1 METTKIENIWSGLE
15 DNHFNHLGL
24 LYKRYSAEVL
34 PDVFI
39 ALKTPEKLRCI
50 AFKISFSL
58 AFDENQWN
66 QLKDI
71 KIETLADDQDKSK
84 KFLLILLLNKQHR
97 DIFST
102 LCEDLIFG
110 VSDVTS
116 EHTLV
121 EKLPE
126 RLAKWQSLFEKVG
139 KQGLSDEAQ
148 RGLYGEIYFLRLFLN
163 NTLDKNYCLKSWLG
177 PEKSIQDFQYSNWA
191 VEVKTTHGNNHQ
203 KIHIT
208 SERQLDDSVIE
219 KIFLYHLSLDI
230 RVGYGES
237 LNLLIEEVMELLI
250 TNTIAYNLFKLKLL
264 ESGYYDVHKAL
275 YEERGYTIRQE
286 NFYRVTGNF
295 PRITENQIPI
305 GVGDVRYSIVLSESE
320 EWRIDEQS
328 LFIQINQDQW
338 KTESCKSS
346 I

>member
-1 METTKIENIWSGLE
+1 MTKIENIWIGLE
-15 DNHFNHLGL
+15 SVTSNHSGL

-39 ALKTPEKLRCI
+39 ALKAPEKLRCI
-50 AFKISFSL
+50 AFRISA
-58 AFDENQWN
+58 AFPFKETQWN
-66 QLKDI
+66 KLKDI
-71 KIETLADDQDKSK
+71 KIETLPDESDKSK
-84 KFLLILLLNKQHR
+84 KFLLILLLNKQHK

-110 VSDVTS
+110 VSDVST
-116 EHTLV
+116 EQNLV
-121 EKLPE
+121 EKLLE

-148 RGLYGEIYFLRLFLN
+148 RGLYGEIYFLRFFLTN
-163 NTLDKNYCLKSWLG
+163 NSDKNYCVKSWLG

-208 SERQLDDSVIE
+208 SERQLDDSIIE
-219 KIFLYHLSLDI
+219 KIFLFHLSLDV
-230 RVGYGES
+230 RMENGES
-237 LNLLIEEVMELLI
+237 LNILIDAVSELLND
-250 TNTIAYNLFKLKLL
+250 NTMATNLFKLKLL
-264 ESGYYDVHKAL
+264 ESGYYDIHKPL
-275 YEERGYTIRQE
+275 YDERGYTIRQE
-286 NFYRVTGNF
+286 NIYRVTDNF

-320 EWRIDEQS
+320 EWRINHQTLLGE
-328 LFIQINQDQW
+328 IQ
-338 KTESCKSS
+338 
-346 I
+346 

>member
-1 METTKIENIWSGLE
+1 MEMTKIENIWVGLE
-15 DNHFNHLGL
+15 SEVSNHSGL

-39 ALKTPEKLRCI
+39 ALKAPEKLRCI
-50 AFKISFSL
+50 AFRISAAFP
-58 AFDENQWN
+58 FDESQWN
-66 QLKDI
+66 KLKDI
-71 KIETLADDQDKSK
+71 KIETLPDERDKSK
-84 KFLLILLLNKQHR
+84 KFLLILLLNKQHK

-110 VSDVTS
+110 VSDVST
-116 EHTLV
+116 EQTLV
-121 EKLPE
+121 EKLLE

-148 RGLYGEIYFLRLFLN
+148 RGLYGEIYFLRFFLTN
-163 NTLDKNYCLKSWLG
+163 NSNKNYCVKSWLG

-208 SERQLDDSVIE
+208 SERQLDDSIIE
-219 KIFLYHLSLDI
+219 KIFLFHLSLDV
-230 RVGYGES
+230 RVGNGES
-237 LNLLIEEVMELLI
+237 LNIIIDEVSELLND
-250 TNTIAYNLFKLKLL
+250 NTMASNLFKLKLL
-264 ESGYYDVHKAL
+264 ESGYYDIHKPL
-275 YEERGYTIRQE
+275 YDERGYTIRQE
-286 NFYRVTGNF
+286 NIYRVTGNF

-320 EWRIDEQS
+320 EWRINHQTLLGE
-328 LFIQINQDQW
+328 IQ
-338 KTESCKSS
+338 
-346 I
+346 

>member
-1 METTKIENIWSGLE
+1 MEMTKIENIWLGLE
-15 DNHFNHLGL
+15 GDNFSHSGL

-39 ALKTPEKLRCI
+39 ALKAPEKLRCI
-50 AFKISFSL
+50 AFKINASFP
-58 AFDENQWN
+58 FDANKWN
-66 QLKDI
+66 KLKDI
-71 KIETLADDQDKSK
+71 KIETLPDERDKTK
-84 KFLLILLLNKQHR
+84 MFLVILLLNKQHK

-110 VSDVTS
+110 VSEVPS
-116 EHTLV
+116 EQILV
-121 EKLPE
+121 EKLVE

-148 RGLYGEIYFLRLFLN
+148 RGLYGEIYFLRFFLN
-163 NTLDKNYCLKSWLG
+163 NASDKNYCLKSWFG
-177 PEKSIQDFQYSNWA
+177 PEKSIQDFQFSNWA

-208 SERQLDDSVIE
+208 SERQLDDSIIE

-230 RVGYGES
+230 RVGNGES
-237 LNLLIEEVMELLI
+237 LNSIIDEVLEILNEHTM
-250 TNTIAYNLFKLKLL
+250 TSNLFKLKLL
-264 ESGYYDVHKAL
+264 ESGYYETHRPL

-286 NFYRVTGNF
+286 NLYRVSGNF

-305 GVGDVRYSIVLSESE
+305 GVVDVKYSIVLSESE
-320 EWRIDEQS
+320 EWRIDQET
-328 LFIQINQDQW
+328 LLGEIQ
-338 KTESCKSS
+338 
-346 I
+346 

>member
-1 METTKIENIWSGLE
+1 MLLKKILKIIEMTKIENIWIGLE
-15 DNHFNHLGL
+15 SDISSHSSL

-39 ALKTPEKLRCI
+39 ALKAPEKLRCI
-50 AFKISFSL
+50 AFKINVAFP
-58 AFDENQWN
+58 FDENQWN
-66 QLKDI
+66 KLKDI
-71 KIETLADDQDKSK
+71 KIETLPDERDKSK
-84 KFLLILLLNKQHR
+84 KFLLILLLNKQHK

-110 VSDVTS
+110 VSEVSTEQS
-116 EHTLV
+116 LV
-121 EKLPE
+121 EKLIE
-126 RLAKWQSLFEKVG
+126 RLVKWQSLFEKVG

-148 RGLYGEIYFLRLFLN
+148 RGLYGEIYFLRFFLN
-163 NTLDKNYCLKSWLG
+163 NTSDKYYCIKSWLG

-208 SERQLDDSVIE
+208 SERQLDDSIIE
-219 KIFLYHLSLDI
+219 KIFLYHLSLDV
-230 RVGYGES
+230 RVGNGES
-237 LNLLIEEVMELLI
+237 LNILIGEVSELLNE
-250 TNTIAYNLFKLKLL
+250 NTMASNLFKLKLL
-264 ESGYYDVHKAL
+264 ESGYYDIHMPL

-286 NFYRVTGNF
+286 NLYRVSGNF

-320 EWRIDEQS
+320 EWRINQEI
-328 LFIQINQDQW
+328 LLGEIQ
-338 KTESCKSS
+338 
-346 I
+346 

>member
-1 METTKIENIWSGLE
+1 MTKIENIWIGLE
-15 DNHFNHLGL
+15 SETSNHSGL

-39 ALKTPEKLRCI
+39 ALKAPEKLRCI
-50 AFKISFSL
+50 AFRISA
-58 AFDENQWN
+58 AFPFKETQWN
-66 QLKDI
+66 KLKDI
-71 KIETLADDQDKSK
+71 KIETLPDESDKSK
-84 KFLLILLLNKQHR
+84 KFLLILLLNKQHK

-110 VSDVTS
+110 VSDVST
-116 EHTLV
+116 EQNLV
-121 EKLPE
+121 EKLLE

-148 RGLYGEIYFLRLFLN
+148 RGLYGEIYFLRFFLTN
-163 NTLDKNYCLKSWLG
+163 NSDKNYCVKSWLG

-208 SERQLDDSVIE
+208 SERQLDDSIIE
-219 KIFLYHLSLDI
+219 KIFLFHLSLDV
-230 RVGYGES
+230 RMENGES
-237 LNLLIEEVMELLI
+237 LNILIDAVSELLND
-250 TNTIAYNLFKLKLL
+250 NTMATNLFKLKLL
-264 ESGYYDVHKAL
+264 ESGYYDIHKPL
-275 YEERGYTIRQE
+275 YDERGYTIRQE
-286 NFYRVTGNF
+286 NIYRVTDNF

-320 EWRIDEQS
+320 EWRINHQTLLGE
-328 LFIQINQDQW
+328 IQ
-338 KTESCKSS
+338 
-346 I
+346 

>member
-1 METTKIENIWSGLE
+1 MTKIENIWVGLE
-15 DNHFNHLGL
+15 SETSNHSGL

-39 ALKTPEKLRCI
+39 ALKAPEKLRCI
-50 AFKISFSL
+50 AFRISA
-58 AFDENQWN
+58 AFPFYENQWN
-66 QLKDI
+66 KLKDI
-71 KIETLADDQDKSK
+71 KIETLPDERDKSK
-84 KFLLILLLNKQHR
+84 KFLLILLLNKQHK

-110 VSDVTS
+110 VSDVST
-116 EHTLV
+116 EQTLV
-121 EKLPE
+121 EKLLE

-148 RGLYGEIYFLRLFLN
+148 RGLYGEIYFLRFFLTN
-163 NTLDKNYCLKSWLG
+163 NSDKNYCIKSWLG

-208 SERQLDDSVIE
+208 SERQLDDSIIE
-219 KIFLYHLSLDI
+219 KIFLFHLSLDV
-230 RVGYGES
+230 RVGNGES
-237 LNLLIEEVMELLI
+237 LNILIDAVSELLND
-250 TNTIAYNLFKLKLL
+250 NTMASNLFKLKLL
-264 ESGYYDVHKAL
+264 ESGYYDIHKPL
-275 YEERGYTIRQE
+275 YDERGYTIRQV
-286 NFYRVTGNF
+286 NIYRVTDNF

-320 EWRIDEQS
+320 EWRINHQTLLGE
-328 LFIQINQDQW
+328 IQ
-338 KTESCKSS
+338 
-346 I
+346 

>member
-1 METTKIENIWSGLE
+1 MEMTKIENIWVGLE
-15 DNHFNHLGL
+15 SETSNHSGL

-39 ALKTPEKLRCI
+39 ALKAPEKLRCI
-50 AFKISFSL
+50 AFRISTTFP
-58 AFDENQWN
+58 FDESQWN
-66 QLKDI
+66 KLKDI
-71 KIETLADDQDKSK
+71 KIETLPDERDKSK
-84 KFLLILLLNKQHR
+84 KFLLIILLNKQHK

-110 VSDVTS
+110 ISDVST
-116 EHTLV
+116 EQTLV
-121 EKLPE
+121 EKLLE

-148 RGLYGEIYFLRLFLN
+148 RGLFGEIFFLRFFLTN
-163 NTLDKNYCLKSWLG
+163 NSDKNYCVKSWLG

-208 SERQLDDSVIE
+208 SERQLDDSIIE
-219 KIFLYHLSLDI
+219 KIFLFHLSLDV
-230 RVGYGES
+230 RVGNGES
-237 LNLLIEEVMELLI
+237 LNILIDEVLELLND
-250 TNTIAYNLFKLKLL
+250 NTMASNLFKLKLL
-264 ESGYYDVHKAL
+264 ESGYYDIHKPL
-275 YEERGYTIRQE
+275 YDERGYTIRQE
-286 NFYRVTGNF
+286 NIYRVTGNF

-320 EWRIDEQS
+320 EWRINHQTLLGELQ
-328 LFIQINQDQW
+328 
-338 KTESCKSS
+338 
-346 I
+346 

>member
-1 METTKIENIWSGLE
+1 MEMTKIENIWLGLE
-15 DNHFNHLGL
+15 GDSSNHSGL

-39 ALKTPEKLRCI
+39 ALRSPEKLRCI
-50 AFKISFSL
+50 AFSLNDSFP
-58 AFDENQWN
+58 FDANQWN
-66 QLKDI
+66 KLKDI
-71 KIETLADDQDKSK
+71 KIETLTDERDKTK
-84 KFLLILLLNKQHR
+84 KFLLILLLNKQHK

-110 VSDVTS
+110 VSEVTT
-116 EHTLV
+116 EQTLV
-121 EKLPE
+121 EKLLE

-148 RGLYGEIYFLRLFLN
+148 RGLYGEIYFLRCFLN
-163 NTLDKNYCLKSWLG
+163 HASDKNYCLKSWLG
-177 PEKSIQDFQYSNWA
+177 PERSVQDFQYSNWA

-208 SERQLDDSVIE
+208 SERQLDDSIIE

-230 RVGYGES
+230 RVGNGES
-237 LNLLIEEVMELLI
+237 LNSLIDEVSELLNDS
-250 TNTIAYNLFKLKLL
+250 TMASNLFKMKLL
-264 ESGYYDVHKAL
+264 ESGYYEIHRPI

-286 NFYRVTGNF
+286 NLYRVYGNF

-305 GVGDVRYSIVLSESE
+305 GVGDVKYSIVLSESE
-320 EWRIDEQS
+320 EWRINPETLLS
-328 LFIQINQDQW
+328 EIQ
-338 KTESCKSS
+338 
-346 I
+346 